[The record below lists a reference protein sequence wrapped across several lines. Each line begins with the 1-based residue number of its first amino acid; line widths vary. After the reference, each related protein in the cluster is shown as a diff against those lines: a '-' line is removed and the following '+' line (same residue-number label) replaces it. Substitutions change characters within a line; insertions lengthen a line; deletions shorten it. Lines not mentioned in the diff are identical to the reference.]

1 MAKKTAVKKP
11 KRRLRR
17 TARRSLAAVLMIT
30 AVVVAAI
37 PVPENA
43 AATENPGISV
53 RAAEPAA
60 YLYPEDPKNGKSPFA
75 DICENKSLKNPY
87 PLDSDGRPDITQ
99 APSKDVQK
107 ANVVTL
113 LSDGKYQLDW
123 QFEFFMTKVNN
134 NDRGIICNYN
144 NTYQQEEVTLNP
156 NVIYEYDIIKA
167 ATYDKFYEE
176 NAVNPDDPTQFGGHE
191 YIVSGEP
198 NAEDEND
205 QFMMEYFKSSYD
217 EYVRLYTAYKT
228 ALDAWNKD
236 PNHVQENK
244 PTAPPDLK
252 KKVRDLLPDQRLK
265 FYCDRHNNLKG
276 CSLVEV
282 IDSANPNPDGSNS
295 RVYIPKLLPGEAKGE
310 GRYFDDQSLKYISDA
325 SIIGIGD
332 QAFMYKENVNKL
344 VIPKEMAYIGK
355 SAFEHSFIKEIAFV
369 NVAQVG
375 DRAFKNC
382 TQLTKIDFGAS
393 PTTVKLGTESF

>member
-176 NAVNPDDPTQFGGHE
+176 NAVNPDDPAQFGGHE

-228 ALDAWNKD
+228 A
-236 PNHVQENK
+236 
-244 PTAPPDLK
+244 
-252 KKVRDLLPDQRLK
+252 
-265 FYCDRHNNLKG
+265 
-276 CSLVEV
+276 
-282 IDSANPNPDGSNS
+282 
-295 RVYIPKLLPGEAKGE
+295 
-310 GRYFDDQSLKYISDA
+310 
-325 SIIGIGD
+325 
-332 QAFMYKENVNKL
+332 
-344 VIPKEMAYIGK
+344 
-355 SAFEHSFIKEIAFV
+355 
-369 NVAQVG
+369 
-375 DRAFKNC
+375 
-382 TQLTKIDFGAS
+382 
-393 PTTVKLGTESF
+393 